1 MQTTNA
7 AAKIMKRSR
16 KLASQQFYLYSEE
29 VRDG

>member
-1 MQTTNA
+1 MQKTNA

-16 KLASQQFYLYSEE
+16 KPASQQFYLYGEE

>member
-7 AAKIMKRSR
+7 AAKIMKRS
-16 KLASQQFYLYSEE
+16 KKPASQQFYLYSEE

>member
-7 AAKIMKRSR
+7 AAKRMKRSR
-16 KLASQQFYLYSEE
+16 DPVSQQFYLYCEE